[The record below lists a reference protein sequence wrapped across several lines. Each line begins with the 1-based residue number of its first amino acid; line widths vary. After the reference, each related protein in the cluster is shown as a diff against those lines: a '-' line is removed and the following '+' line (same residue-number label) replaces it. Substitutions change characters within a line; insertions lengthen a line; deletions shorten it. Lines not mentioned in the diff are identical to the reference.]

1 MDRGT
6 VGGGTVN
13 CVSGCRPEVSKHPA
27 GLFGVL
33 LLAARCT
40 RSAAGGQVQVGTQ
53 VRWARWHSA
62 RKTTYTVQKHI
73 GRH

>member
-27 GLFGVL
+27 GLF
-33 LLAARCT
+33 
-40 RSAAGGQVQVGTQ
+40 GQVQVGTQ